1 MQEMSRKNKLFT
13 DSVIRRMTRVALSCG
28 AINLAQGFPDFD
40 PPKALTDRLA
50 EVSALGPHQYPI
62 TMGAPNFRQA
72 LARKAGR
79 FMGRTLDPETDMVVT
94 IGSTE
99 AMVDTIFALTNPGDK
114 IIMFS
119 PYFENYRAQAIMAD
133 CEPIFVPLVPPAF
146 NFDANVLEDA
156 FKQGAKAI
164 LICNPS
170 NPSGKVF
177 TYDELKLISELCIKY
192 DAFAIMDEVYE
203 HIVYEGHKHI
213 YMNSLP
219 GMWERTVSCSSLS
232 KTYSITGWRLGYA
245 IAPKPIMDRIK
256 QYHDFNTV
264 GAPSPLMEAAV
275 VGLDMPDSYYKEF
288 GDHYAHMKKLFTDGL
303 KQIGIPFTDP
313 QGAYFVLAD
322 IGPYLRKGESDVDF
336 CLEMAEKVGVAC
348 VPGTS
353 FFNENVNNIVRVHFA
368 KKDET
373 LYEALDRLS
382 HLKENALRKTSLPY
396 ICGRLVCVYRTVSR
410 RLRPYP
416 AAAAASST
424 ACRPAPRPA
433 GRKSP
438 RCGQTAFPAQRA
450 AASAPAADRCGR
462 GCCLTRGSCGRR
474 AGTAAAASPLPAA
487 ARRGSR
493 GRRPSRR
500 AGGSD
505 GPSPGCRKRR
515 SSSTGRPFQPA
526 GSRSARPRS
535 DTHA

>member
-203 HIVYEGHKHI
+203 HIVFAPNKHT
-213 YMNSLP
+213 YFATLP
-219 GMWERTVSCSSLS
+219 GMWERTLSCSSLS
-232 KTYSITGWRLGYA
+232 KTYSVTGWRLGYI
-245 IAPKPIMDRIK
+245 IAPPEIIDRAK
-256 QYHDFNTV
+256 KVHDFLTV
-264 GAPSPLMEAAV
+264 GAAAPLQEAV
-275 VGLDMPDSYYKEF
+275 VTGLKMGQDYYDDLQAKYTHKKDLFLKGLDDLKI
-288 GDHYAHMKKLFTDGL
+288 AH
-303 KQIGIPFTDP
+303 TDP
-313 QGAYFVLAD
+313 QGAYYVLLD
-322 IGPYLRKGESDVDF
+322 IAEFGYESDLAF
-336 CLEMAEKVGVAC
+336 CEDLAHYVGVGA
-348 VPGTS
+348 VPGSS
-353 FFNENVNNIVRVHFA
+353 FFREPVNNLIRLHFA

-373 LYEALDRLS
+373 LLDALNRL
-382 HLKENALRKTSLPY
+382 EGLRDKIKPKH
-396 ICGRLVCVYRTVSR
+396 R
-410 RLRPYP
+410 
-416 AAAAASST
+416 
-424 ACRPAPRPA
+424 
-433 GRKSP
+433 
-438 RCGQTAFPAQRA
+438 
-450 AASAPAADRCGR
+450 
-462 GCCLTRGSCGRR
+462 
-474 AGTAAAASPLPAA
+474 
-487 ARRGSR
+487 
-493 GRRPSRR
+493 
-500 AGGSD
+500 
-505 GPSPGCRKRR
+505 
-515 SSSTGRPFQPA
+515 
-526 GSRSARPRS
+526 
-535 DTHA
+535 